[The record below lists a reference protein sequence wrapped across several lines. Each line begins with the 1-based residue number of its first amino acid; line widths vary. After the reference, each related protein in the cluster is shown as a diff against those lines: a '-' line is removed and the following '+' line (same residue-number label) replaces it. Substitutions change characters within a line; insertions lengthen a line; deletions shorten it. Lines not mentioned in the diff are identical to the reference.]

1 MGANGFLGI
10 HLYNYLKT
18 KYKIIRLGRKKN
30 SDFVLKKITK
40 YNFLKILKKNLPDVI
55 INLIAITNVDLCENR
70 RKKAEEINSKI
81 VKNTVKAINEINS
94 KKRIFFLQISTDQV
108 YSGKGPHKEKF
119 AKPVNTY
126 GKTKLNGERYIK
138 NINGCILRTNFV
150 GKSLKNDKKSF
161 TDWIFNSLKNG
172 KTIPVF
178 KNIKFSPLSTETLC
192 KYINLV
198 IKKKIKGIYNL
209 GSKNGMSKAEFAI
222 NFAKKLNLD
231 TKLLK
236 VTNYKKEFLIAKRPL
251 DMRMNVKFFER
262 KFRTRLK
269 SLNYEINLISKC
281 YRKY

>member
-30 SDFVLKKITK
+30 NDFVLKKITK

>member
-1 MGANGFLGI
+1 M
-10 HLYNYLKT
+10 
-18 KYKIIRLGRKKN
+18 
-30 SDFVLKKITK
+30 
-40 YNFLKILKKNLPDVI
+40 
-55 INLIAITNVDLCENR
+55 
-70 RKKAEEINSKI
+70 
-81 VKNTVKAINEINS
+81 KNTVKAINEINS